1 MQRQSLICL
10 LNLIVAATAAGVYG
24 GVNIDPNAVSIK
36 NISSS
41 YTIIYFIFII
51 YYLSKAAAQA
61 GVTFPK
67 IPGLNSPL
75 FGFSLFPPRNGPS
88 GAGSFGPPSPGQ
100 LTLPSLPNVT
110 NLVPELPNA
119 ENASSVFVPPING
132 LPSLSS
138 LPKIPGLSD
147 ALQDARN
154 HVETALSIGP
164 NFVNGIQKA
173 LEQAF
178 QTNDP
183 TGAVR
188 TLVNTILNAY
198 LTVAE
203 NCPMIV
209 IGVRVLQEGIRLA
222 GEVAKSAR
230 NVILGPS

>member
-10 LNLIVAATAAGVYG
+10 FNLIVVATAAGVYG
-24 GVNIDPNAVSIK
+24 GVNIDPNS
-36 NISSS
+36 
-41 YTIIYFIFII
+41 
-51 YYLSKAAAQA
+51 AAAQA
-61 GVTFPK
+61 GVTFPR

-88 GAGSFGPPSPGQ
+88 GFSGLGGPGSFGPPSNGQ
-100 LTLPSLPNVT
+100 LTLPPLPNVT
-110 NLVPELPNA
+110 DLVPELPNA
-119 ENASSVFVPPING
+119 ENASSIFIPRING
-132 LPSLSS
+132 PPPLSS
-138 LPKIPGLSD
+138 LPRIPGLSD

-188 TLVNTILNAY
+188 TLVNTILDAY